1 MKSLARVVVALL
13 TVTGG
18 LIVSLQAQEAP
29 REPILEEPGLTAPGR
44 SDPEPAREESPAER
58 DRRLIEKHLP
68 PLDRNLLN
76 RITLPLVGE
85 PNAVRARR
93 LERESEIR
101 EFRSRMDAVL
111 SGLRKTDSAEYR
123 RVRDAYHDTL
133 YRLYREL
140 RGD

>member
-1 MKSLARVVVALL
+1 MKSLAHVVVALL
-13 TVTGG
+13 VSTGG
-18 LIVSLQAQEAP
+18 LMEPLQAQEAP
-29 REPILEEPGLTAPGR
+29 REAILEEPAITTPGR
-44 SDPEPAREESPAER
+44 PDPEPAREETPAER

-85 PNAVRARR
+85 PKAVRARR

-101 EFRSRMDAVL
+101 EFRTRMDAVL
-111 SGLRKTDSAEYR
+111 NGLRKTDSAEYR